1 MDYIDI
7 TLDTGVTRR
16 MEVVS
21 AFNLKHYKFNYI
33 IYCEI
38 DKTHY
43 YYCEIVKSHYYLAK
57 YIDSVSELNTNFS
70 DDEYELCKIVFDGV
84 LKNGIRG

>member
-21 AFNLKHYKFNYI
+21 TFNLKYYKFNYI

-38 DKTHY
+38 D
-43 YYCEIVKSHYYLAK
+43 KSHYYLAK

-70 DDEYELCKIVFDGV
+70 DDEYELCKIIFDGV
-84 LKNGIRG
+84 VKN

>member
-21 AFNLKHYKFNYI
+21 TFNSKHYKFNYI

-38 DKTHY
+38 DK
-43 YYCEIVKSHYYLAK
+43 SHYYLAK
-57 YIDSVSELNTNFS
+57 YIEEFPL
-70 DDEYELCKIVFDGV
+70 EYTHLGQLSPYYIDAI
-84 LKNGIRG
+84 NRGLHVAYN

>member
-21 AFNLKHYKFNYI
+21 IFNFINYKFIYF

-38 DKTHY
+38 DK
-43 YYCEIVKSHYYLAK
+43 SHYYLAI
-57 YIDSVSELNTNFS
+57 YIDRVSE
-70 DDEYELCKIVFDGV
+70 
-84 LKNGIRG
+84 

>member
-21 AFNLKHYKFNYI
+21 TFNLKHYKFNYI

-38 DKTHY
+38 DK
-43 YYCEIVKSHYYLAK
+43 SHYYLAK
-57 YIDSVSELNTNFS
+57 YIDSVSQLNTNFS